1 MCDDIAS
8 HLREKGVKATGYHR
22 GIRAGILEKTMK
34 GWIGGAGVRE
44 ADRVDVVCATS
55 GFSPSPSSLGLL
67 ADFTI
72 WCSFAVAFG
81 MVSRTSTAREDED
94 EN

>member
-8 HLREKGVKATGYHR
+8 HLREKGVKAAGYHR

-55 GFSPSPSSLGLL
+55 EACSCSS
-67 ADFTI
+67 
-72 WCSFAVAFG
+72 FG
-81 MVSRTSTAREDED
+81 QIRKALS
-94 EN
+94 